1 MAPFIC
7 KLDLQVRKLIK
18 CYIWSIALDGAKPR
32 TLPKA
37 GHKYPEM
44 FKTWCWRKT
53 EKIKFFV
60 KTQPSKRDYNFVALQ
75 SSKLKTQ
82 PKCSTPLLGNPKVHY
97 PLHIS
102 PLIFRVLSQISP
114 VYILP
119 VLSLRIILIQFVSM
133 SSKWFLPFRH
143 LLTKTIYALTCHLSC
158 SSLILALFTP
168 VISTETSFCIF
179 INNMYLLAL
188 KILKMKRKL
197 MAQEHTV
204 FLYLFKQ
211 ISSV

>member
-1 MAPFIC
+1 MLTIQIYFNYSGNIITNDRNDKRNSIQDCHGNSSIQKKEALFTS
-7 KLDLQVRKLIK
+7 KLDLQDKKLIM
-18 CYIWSIALDGAKPR
+18 CHIWSIALDGAKPR
-32 TLPKA
+32 TLRKV

-53 EKIKFFV
+53 EKIKFFA

-82 PKCSTPLLGNPKVHY
+82 PKCSTPLPGNPKVHY

-119 VLSLRIILIQFVSM
+119 VLSLRIIFM
-133 SSKWFLPFRH
+133 
-143 LLTKTIYALTCHLSC
+143 
-158 SSLILALFTP
+158 
-168 VISTETSFCIF
+168 
-179 INNMYLLAL
+179 
-188 KILKMKRKL
+188 
-197 MAQEHTV
+197 
-204 FLYLFKQ
+204 
-211 ISSV
+211 